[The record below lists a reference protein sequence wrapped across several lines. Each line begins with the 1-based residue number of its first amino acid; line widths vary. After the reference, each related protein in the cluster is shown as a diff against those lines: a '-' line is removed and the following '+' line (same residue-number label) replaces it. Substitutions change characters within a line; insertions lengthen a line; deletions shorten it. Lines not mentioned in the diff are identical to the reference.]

1 MHMLIG
7 KRQIILS
14 ALVLALGIA
23 IYLNWQF
30 ANGSDPLALT
40 GKTTET
46 GKNYGD
52 AQFVSGSVS
61 GQDTESAKYFAETRM
76 EKQKSRDDAVDSLKS
91 MMDKGGLDEEAQQTI
106 ATQITQITSNTTAE
120 NKMETLI
127 KAKGFEDCVVYI
139 EDQTVSVMVK
149 TPGLV
154 ASEAAQIK
162 DIVLG
167 NTEVDNENIRI
178 VEVK

>member
-1 MHMLIG
+1 MCI
-7 KRQIILS
+7 
-14 ALVLALGIA
+14 
-23 IYLNWQF
+23 
-30 ANGSDPLALT
+30 
-40 GKTTET
+40 
-46 GKNYGD
+46 
-52 AQFVSGSVS
+52 
-61 GQDTESAKYFAETRM
+61 
-76 EKQKSRDDAVDSLKS
+76 RDR
-91 MMDKGGLDEEAQQTI
+91 
-106 ATQITQITSNTTAE
+106 ITSNTTAE

-149 TPGLV
+149 TPDLV